1 MDKGSKLAI
10 SDVGVGVEFLR
21 AALISG
27 KMNVLIN
34 TGMMKDENYSLE
46 LENRVSELVKEGIS
60 IADSISEK
68 VMNML

>member
-1 MDKGSKLAI
+1 
-10 SDVGVGVEFLR
+10 
-21 AALISG
+21 
-27 KMNVLIN
+27 MNVLIN

>member
-27 KMNVLIN
+27 KCVLIN